1 MCLTFKS
8 NKGLFP
14 GKFGNTVGETYNF
27 KYILRQVILTYFVLK
42 IYDHEAAVL

>member
-14 GKFGNTVGETYNF
+14 GNFGNTVGETYKLSDVKLF
-27 KYILRQVILTYFVLK
+27 KEIPL
-42 IYDHEAAVL
+42 